1 MNTRNTQKTRIRAW
15 SLACLPL
22 MALFTADWFVLPAAA
37 QQAEPQTEQQNRGKP
52 VMPQQQKTG
61 RPEQAAET
69 VPPPTPKPPVQN
81 LDVPPPVAPA
91 PYNPLPN
98 LPPIAL
104 DEANNNVGIAQQ
116 TARAKKLQARILWI
130 DGTANMNAINTR
142 DKIVA
147 LVGQIKKAGFNTVV
161 LDVKP
166 IVGFTLYPSKYAP
179 KLTTW
184 KDRSIPLDFDPLP
197 DMITNCHQNGL
208 QLVVNMNVF
217 SEGHRGDNNTVKK
230 QGPGYAHPEW
240 QTVLYTAQTRV
251 RPNTP
256 NAPSFL
262 LSQRVNQSLPA
273 NPSLSPG
280 IGQTPN
286 PPSNQSA
293 VTENEIMVYTDVKAL
308 PSKAEGF
315 AVAVSEE
322 GRVIAQVEGKALSLL
337 GSAPWRGAYFVG
349 VGAGADY
356 LRQNAPIGCLLALD
370 NTSAYIPHAQMQEQ
384 VPLMMNPNRQDV
396 QQRMRDM
403 LREVCTNY
411 EIDGVI
417 FDDRFRYA
425 GINADFSEETRRQ
438 FETYLA
444 PVLAGRTLRWP
455 DDVFRYDF
463 TFPTL
468 ARRVTPGP
476 YYDAWLTFR
485 ALALRNWLAGAV
497 AVVKAIRPNA
507 TVSTYNG
514 SWYGDYAA
522 LGANWAA
529 DDFSA
534 GFRFLTPTYQK
545 TGYAGLTDWIT
556 TGCYYPT
563 PTMADALSKGKS
575 VGATIEAAGQLS
587 NRAINDQAWVYAG
600 LNVADYGEQPEKIKS
615 AVQAALATTQG
626 VMIFDLSAFDAT
638 IWSIF
643 EEAFKESAT
652 APHAV
657 AGLLAQV
664 RQQRAARKASGAAD
678 PPVIIHNGI
687 PGTGL

>member
-1 MNTRNTQKTRIRAW
+1 MPHHQETEVKKQ
-15 SLACLPL
+15 
-22 MALFTADWFVLPAAA
+22 DA
-37 QQAEPQTEQQNRGKP
+37 QTTQTEN
-52 VMPQQQKTG
+52 
-61 RPEQAAET
+61 
-69 VPPPTPKPPVQN
+69 PKAPLQN
-81 LDVPPPVAPA
+81 LNVPPPVAPPA
-91 PYNPLPN
+91 YNPLPN
-98 LPPIAL
+98 LPPVAL
-104 DEANNNVGIAQQ
+104 DEANNGVGIAQQ
-116 TARAKKLQARILWI
+116 TARARKLQARVLWI
-130 DGTANMNAINTR
+130 DGTANMNAINTNE
-142 DKIVA
+142 KIAA
-147 LVGQIKKAGFNTVV
+147 LADQIKKAGFNTVV

-184 KDRSIPLDFDPLP
+184 KDRTIPLDFDPLP
-197 DMITNCHQNGL
+197 PMITNCHRNGL
-208 QLVVNMNVF
+208 QIVVNMNVF

-230 QGPGYAHPEW
+230 QGPGYEHPEW
-240 QTVLYTAQTRV
+240 QTILYTAQLKV

-256 NAPSFL
+256 NAPSFP
-262 LSQRVNQSLPA
+262 LSQRVNP
-273 NPSLSPG
+273 PS
-280 IGQTPN
+280 GQT
-286 PPSNQSA
+286 SNQSVNQVPA
-293 VTENEIMVYTDVKAL
+293 NENEIAVYTDAKAL
-308 PSKAEGF
+308 PAKVEGF

-349 VGAGADY
+349 TGTGANY
-356 LRQNAPIGCLLALD
+356 LRQNAPIGSVLVLD
-370 NTSAYIPHAQMQEQ
+370 NTPAYVPHAQLQEQ
-384 VPLMMNPNRQDV
+384 VPLMVAPNRQDV
-396 QQRMRDM
+396 QRRMRDM

-411 EIDGVI
+411 DIDGVI

-425 GINADFSEETRRQ
+425 GINADFSEDTRRQ
-438 FETYLA
+438 FEAYLA
-444 PVLAGRTLRWP
+444 PVLAGKPFRWP

-485 ALALRNWLAGAV
+485 ALTLRNWLASAV
-497 AVVKAIRPNA
+497 AVVKSIRPNA

-522 LGANWAA
+522 LGANWAS

-545 TGYAGLTDWIT
+545 TGYAGLADWIT

-563 PTMADALSKGKS
+563 PTMSDALSSGKS

-600 LNVADYGEQPEKIKS
+600 LNVADYVEQPQKIKP

-626 VMIFDLSAFDAT
+626 VMIFDLSYFDAA
-638 IWSIF
+638 IWSVF
-643 EEAFKESAT
+643 EEAFKEPAT

-657 AGLLAQV
+657 PGLLTQV
-664 RQQRAARKASGAAD
+664 RQQRATRKASGVPD
-678 PPVIIHNGI
+678 PPVIIHNGT

>member
-1 MNTRNTQKTRIRAW
+1 MVWEIAAAMNTRTCVCV
-15 SLACLPL
+15 LACLPL
-22 MALFTADWFVLPAAA
+22 FVVARSAPPAAA
-37 QQAEPQTEQQNRGKP
+37 QQIGQQTGGKP
-52 VMPQQQKTG
+52 AMPQHQSTANREQDAKTT
-61 RPEQAAET
+61 PIEN
-69 VPPPTPKPPVQN
+69 PKPQIQN
-81 LDVPPPVAPA
+81 LEVPPPVAPPA
-91 PYNPLPN
+91 YNPLPN

-104 DEANNNVGIAQQ
+104 DEANNGVGIAQQ
-116 TARAKKLQARILWI
+116 TARTRKLQARVLWI
-130 DGTANMNAINTR
+130 DGTANMNTINTR
-142 DKIVA
+142 EKIAA
-147 LVGQIKKAGFNTVV
+147 LVGQIKKTGFNTVV

-208 QLVVNMNVF
+208 QIVVNMNVF

-230 QGPGYAHPEW
+230 QGPGYEHPEW

-256 NAPSFL
+256 NAPAFL
-262 LSQRVNQSLPA
+262 LSQRVNQSL
-273 NPSLSPG
+273 NPSPNQQSP
-280 IGQTPN
+280 
-286 PPSNQSA
+286 NQPT
-293 VTENEIMVYTDVKAL
+293 VNENEIAVYTDIKAL
-308 PSKAEGF
+308 PAKVDGF
-315 AVAVSEE
+315 TVAVSEE

-337 GSAPWRGAYFVG
+337 GSAPWRGAFLVG
-349 VGAGADY
+349 TGAGANY
-356 LRQNAPIGCLLALD
+356 LRQNAPIGSLLALD
-370 NTSAYIPHAQMQEQ
+370 NTPAYVPHAQMQEQ
-384 VPLMMNPNRQDV
+384 VPLMMNPHRQDV

-425 GINADFSEETRRQ
+425 GINADFSEDTRRQ
-438 FETYLA
+438 FEAYLA

-485 ALALRNWLAGAV
+485 ALTLRNWLASAV
-497 AVVKAIRPNA
+497 AVVKSIRPNA

-522 LGANWAA
+522 LGANWAG

-534 GFRFLTPTYQK
+534 GFRFLTPTYEK

-563 PTMADALSKGKS
+563 PTMSDALNAGKS

-600 LNVADYGEQPEKIKS
+600 LNIADYVEQPEKIKP

-626 VMIFDLSAFDAT
+626 VMIFDLSSFDAA
-638 IWSIF
+638 IWSVF
-643 EEAFKESAT
+643 EEAFKEPAT

-664 RQQRAARKASGAAD
+664 RQQRAARKASGMAD